1 MLFGREDIQS
11 REARFSQVTDYLYVT
26 LPFQNKKGQFTT
38 PSPIER
44 VERAQ
49 LKRHVNER
57 AFASVSHQKM
67 FTGLPYELPRSGCA
81 PGRLQRRTT
90 EKTKGFAVLVYV
102 LCMSRR

>member
-1 MLFGREDIQS
+1 M
-11 REARFSQVTDYLYVT
+11 TDYLYVT

-38 PSPIER
+38 PSPTER

-67 FTGLPYELPRSGCA
+67 FTCGMN
-81 PGRLQRRTT
+81 
-90 EKTKGFAVLVYV
+90 FFVLDV
-102 LCMSRR
+102 LLVVSSAG